1 MTYSIEVSQ
10 EADSDF
16 GYLLRADR
24 RLAARILAKVESL
37 ADSPREGKP
46 LVGNHKGEFSLRVG
60 DYRIVYELDSARHI
74 VYILTIKHRK
84 HVYR

>member
-1 MTYSIEVSQ
+1 MARSIEFSE
-10 EADSDF
+10 EAESDF
-16 GYLLRADR
+16 GHLLRSDR

-37 ADSPREGKP
+37 ADSPGEGKP

-60 DYRIVYELDSARHI
+60 NYRIVYELNSARHI